1 MSTCLSDYAL
11 DGLILDD
18 SGSGEALA
26 HLQICEACRRRREER
41 VAFAQ
46 EFERVEADNFWKRV
60 RRGYQRRRRHRWV
73 LGLALPSVLT
83 VGCVMT
89 VLLVRQDG
97 APLGAYL
104 GAKGSSS
111 MEIRCRRAGR
121 TFAVHSQDSVQAG
134 DELRFIPRPSS
145 SAFRYIQVASI
156 DGTGRYSPF
165 YPSDLRAY
173 SLPLP
178 SPGDPLAGSIRL
190 DGALGPER
198 LFFVY
203 SSVPLS
209 VPVVEQAARAQAA
222 DMHAA
227 RNIGGAESESG
238 WIFLPKTVVPSE
250 PR

>member
-18 SGSGEALA
+18 SGSAQALA
-26 HLQICEACRRRREER
+26 HLQICEACQRRREER

-46 EFERVEADNFWKRV
+46 EFERVEADHFWKCV
-60 RRGYQRRRRHRWV
+60 RRGHQRRRRWV

-83 VGCVMT
+83 VVCVMT
-89 VLLVRQDG
+89 IWLARQDG
-97 APLGAYL
+97 VPLGTYL
-104 GAKGSSS
+104 GAKGASS
-111 MEIRCRRAGR
+111 MEIRCRRAGK

-134 DELRFIPRPSS
+134 DELRFIPHPSS
-145 SAFRYIQVASI
+145 SAFRYVQVASI

-165 YPSDLRAY
+165 YPSDLRAS

-190 DGALGPER
+190 DGAPGPER

-209 VPVVEQAARAQAA
+209 VALVEQAARAQVANLQSA
-222 DMHAA
+222 KD
-227 RNIGGAESESG
+227 IGGGESESG
-238 WIFLPKTVVPSE
+238 WTVLPKTVVPSE
-250 PR
+250 HR